1 MLAVPNDLYNGCRLD
16 HERSGRSRKD
26 RYTVDTNNQLRDLD
40 YADDI
45 CFLSQKLQHMQTK
58 TNNPEQIAEKSGLR
72 ISKDKTKVMRANTK
86 QQDKIK

>member
-1 MLAVPNDLYNGCRLD
+1 
-16 HERSGRSRKD
+16 
-26 RYTVDTNNQLRDLD
+26 
-40 YADDI
+40 
-45 CFLSQKLQHMQTK
+45 MQTK